1 MSRIHLRRT
10 LAAALAVSAT
20 AALAPAAEAGKR
32 DKQANKRGNSPVV
45 SVMTRNLYLGTDL
58 IPIATAPDIDAFKQA
73 ATAGFE
79 QVQATNFPARA
90 RLIAR
95 EIKRTRPD
103 LIGLQEAALWRT
115 GPEDGVHPNATDV
128 AYNFV
133 AILRR
138 ALKRIGLDYGVVR
151 VTEEADIEGPTSEG
165 FDVRLTMRDAILV
178 NRKRRGLRIVGRGGD
193 NFEELLV
200 LPTVVGNIT
209 VKRGYAY
216 ADVVLASRKGGK
228 GKGKRRRA
236 RGAAKRVQRHRFR
249 FVDTHLEA
257 FLDSFRE
264 AQARELVGPN
274 GPVAG
279 KRTVILVGD
288 VNSDPKGSQ
297 PEAWQII
304 EDSTLR
310 DTWPWL
316 YPRRPGYTC
325 CTVGPALMDPP
336 RPSPFDHRIDDVFA
350 QGKLRPLNARVVG
363 TNPATSR
370 TRSGLWASDHAGVVT
385 RIRLR

>member
-138 ALKRIGLDYGVVR
+138 ALKRIGLDYGVAR

-216 ADVVLASRKGGK
+216 ADVVLASRKG